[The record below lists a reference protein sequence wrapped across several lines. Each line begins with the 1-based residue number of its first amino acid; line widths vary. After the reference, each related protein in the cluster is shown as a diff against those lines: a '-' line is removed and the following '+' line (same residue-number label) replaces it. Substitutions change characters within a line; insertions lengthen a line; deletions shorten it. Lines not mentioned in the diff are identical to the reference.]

1 MNVTWSSMTEEPHSR
16 DVLLFKGAP
25 IRHRPTPAWKL
36 EADWATEARGFHP
49 VSYIDRWSSGG
60 SVTLVRQTP
69 SGDYFFF
76 LLCVFLQIERVMT
89 MGLIKKKNKSRLC
102 HQTLISLLCL
112 LVEIFTHLLSSH
124 QRRERCVFVNMHY
137 GLF

>member
-1 MNVTWSSMTEEPHSR
+1 MTEEPHSR

-89 MGLIKKKNKSRLC
+89 MGLIKKKKQKSFVSPNVDFIIV
-102 HQTLISLLCL
+102 LI
-112 LVEIFTHLLSSH
+112 
-124 QRRERCVFVNMHY
+124 
-137 GLF
+137 G

>member
-1 MNVTWSSMTEEPHSR
+1 MTEEPHSR

-36 EADWATEARGFHP
+36 EADWATEAHGFHP

-60 SVTLVRQTP
+60 SVTLVQQTP

-76 LLCVFLQIERVMT
+76 IVCVPPDRT
-89 MGLIKKKNKSRLC
+89 CDDDGTYKKKQKSFVSPNVDFIIV
-102 HQTLISLLCL
+102 LI
-112 LVEIFTHLLSSH
+112 
-124 QRRERCVFVNMHY
+124 
-137 GLF
+137 G